1 MAYVAVPK
9 DLNKVKSKIAFN
21 LTKRQ
26 IICFGL
32 AALVGIPFY
41 LLTKDALGTS
51 MSGIF
56 MVLVMLPFFFL
67 AMYEKDGLPFEAIF
81 FNYIRF
87 TFSEQVKTYQTNNY
101 YCQLEELADYDDKEV
116 YPVEKKRRSKC
127 KSKGKK

>member
-1 MAYVAVPK
+1 MAFVTVPK
-9 DLNKVKSKIAFN
+9 DLSKVKSKVAFN

-26 IICFGL
+26 IICFGA

-67 AMYEKDGLPFEAIF
+67 AMYEKDGLPFESIL

-87 TFSEQVKTYQTNNY
+87 TFSDQVRTYQTNNY
-101 YCQLEELADYDDKEV
+101 YRQLEELSDYDKEV
-116 YPVEKKRRSKC
+116 KPVETKKRC
-127 KSKGKK
+127 Q